1 MEQRETR
8 IAGLHFSDAR
18 PVVGEEIVIA
28 GYLQWYDR
36 KGKMWMPAEHKKV
49 VLYVDNVRVA
59 ESVTDHSGRFEFR
72 QSFSFGE
79 HGIDVRFDGVPG
91 FEASQ
96 TSKKIKVITAQQR
109 EGIRRLVRN
118 VVIAALVLFG
128 VFLVVSVLISSF

>member
-36 KGKMWMPAEHKKV
+36 KGKMWVPVEHKKV
-49 VLYVDNVRVA
+49 TLYVDNVKVA

-79 HGIDVRFDGVPG
+79 HSIDAKFEGSPG
-91 FEASQ
+91 LEASQ
-96 TSKKIKVITAQQR
+96 ASKKIKVITAQQR

-118 VVIAALVLFG
+118 VVIAALVLLGAFI
-128 VFLVVSVLISSF
+128 VVSVLISSF